1 MKTVTLAHGSG
12 GQAMQ
17 QLINQLFIQAFDN
30 PLLNEQEDQARI
42 PLHLLTQQGDRLAFS
57 TDSYVI
63 DPLFFPGGDI
73 GKLAVCGTS
82 NDVAVSG
89 AFPRWLSCSFIL
101 EEGLTIATLER
112 IVDSMAATAK
122 VAGLSIVTG
131 DTKVVPRGA
140 ADKVFIN
147 TTGIGMIPCHLNWGM
162 RQIQAGDRLLITGS
176 LGDHGA
182 TILNLR
188 EQLGM
193 EGDLQSDCAMLT
205 PLIETLHNEP
215 GIKAMRDATRGG
227 VNAVV
232 HEFAASC
239 GYGIELNE
247 STLPIKPAVRGI
259 CELLGLDP
267 LNFANEGK
275 LVIAVERNAAERIL
289 THIQQHP
296 LGLDAAIIGEVV
308 SQKGVKLTG
317 LYGIKRT
324 LDLPYSEPLPR
335 IC

>member
-122 VAGLSIVTG
+122 AAGLSIVTG

-147 TTGIGMIPCHLNWGM
+147 TAGIGMILPFELGYASDPSWRSVTDNGFARRSWCNYSQPTRATWDG
-162 RQIQAGDRLLITGS
+162 RRFTKRLR
-176 LGDHGA
+176 HA
-182 TILNLR
+182 N
-188 EQLGM
+188 
-193 EGDLQSDCAMLT
+193 
-205 PLIETLHNEP
+205 
-215 GIKAMRDATRGG
+215 
-227 VNAVV
+227 
-232 HEFAASC
+232 
-239 GYGIELNE
+239 
-247 STLPIKPAVRGI
+247 PANR
-259 CELLGLDP
+259 
-267 LNFANEGK
+267 N
-275 LVIAVERNAAERIL
+275 IA
-289 THIQQHP
+289 
-296 LGLDAAIIGEVV
+296 
-308 SQKGVKLTG
+308 
-317 LYGIKRT
+317 
-324 LDLPYSEPLPR
+324 
-335 IC
+335 

>member
-1 MKTVTLAHGSG
+1 M
-12 GQAMQ
+12 
-17 QLINQLFIQAFDN
+17 
-30 PLLNEQEDQARI
+30 
-42 PLHLLTQQGDRLAFS
+42 
-57 TDSYVI
+57 
-63 DPLFFPGGDI
+63 
-73 GKLAVCGTS
+73 
-82 NDVAVSG
+82 AVSG

-101 EEGLTIATLER
+101 EEGLAITTLER
-112 IVDSMAATAK
+112 IVHSMAATAK
-122 VAGLSIVTG
+122 ASGISIVTG

-147 TTGIGMIPCHLNWGM
+147 TAGIGMIPCHLNWGM
-162 RQIQAGDRLLITGS
+162 RQIQVGDLLLISGS

-193 EGDLQSDCAMLT
+193 EGDLQSDCAILT
-205 PLIETLHNEP
+205 PLIEILRNEV
-215 GIKAMRDATRGG
+215 GVKAMRDATRGG
-227 VNAVV
+227 VNAVA

-247 STLPIKPAVRGI
+247 NTLPIKPAVRGI
-259 CELLGLDP
+259 CELSGLDP

-275 LVIAVERNAAERIL
+275 LVNAVERNAAERIL
-289 THIQQHP
+289 SRMQQHH
-296 LGLDAAIIGEVV
+296 LALDAAIIGEVV
-308 SQKGVKLTG
+308 APKGVKLPG